1 MRAADES
8 SRADDSPLGE
18 RRGIATDAH
27 QLSPTRRLLREVKL
41 FRELD
46 ETALSALVAGARST
60 DYVKGTTLMRRGDP
74 GQSLLIVESGVVEI
88 VLESE
93 AKKVVRL
100 SVCERAEYF
109 GELCLLD
116 DQSRSAGAVAISDC
130 RIVELDRAVLLP
142 HLTQAM
148 LRAMLAEMG
157 ARFRRADATLAT
169 FADQISR
176 SAYANSQAAVS
187 VELDTIKTLYQRTEH
202 LSAFTLER
210 ADQRAREVIERA
222 EGALA
227 EVKAQVAGFWSML
240 KNKIMPGL
248 ALAGMFLTALGIGS
262 FLDLKAKYEEAT
274 RWHDEIGALQA
285 RLAAANKA
293 LNVVTETMTNLRDAR
308 IAASL
313 DRPVETSAD
322 LRRASLAYEN
332 AKEEIFHRY
341 IVSEDHQVRY
351 DHFEPAVVFEAVDT
365 YASLVVQGSPTATFS
380 APSQIRA
387 PLLAALVFVIR
398 SLSDGTHGDTE
409 EQARKLADSKL
420 RDTFYLIA
428 NDAEPRPRRDA
439 IAALEEALHSAQ
451 SARGRDTAALI
462 LATLSVSSAHVVS
475 RLSSLLESGQE
486 DAAASAVGLAK
497 LHDRRGWAIIK
508 ERLTDPASAY
518 AFAALLARDGKQA
531 WTNLTHQFGET
542 SQVSKLT
549 QEVSESLAL
558 HRPHNCYEQ
567 RYDHWLRACFD
578 GNCSK
583 APNTEIGG
591 ACN

>member
-1 MRAADES
+1 MRAGNEAS
-8 SRADDSPLGE
+8 WADDSDSGE
-18 RRGIATDAH
+18 RTGSATDAH
-27 QLSPTRRLLREVKL
+27 QLNPTRRLLREVAL

-46 ETALSALVAGARST
+46 EAALSALVLGARRSEHA
-60 DYVKGTTLMRRGDP
+60 KGATLMRRGDP

-93 AKKVVRL
+93 GKKVVRL
-100 SVCERAEYF
+100 SVCERADYF

-116 DQSRSAGAVAISDC
+116 DQARSAGAIAISDC
-130 RIVELDRAVLLP
+130 SIVELDRAVLLP
-142 HLTQAM
+142 HLTKAM
-148 LRAMLAEMG
+148 LRAMLAELG
-157 ARFRRADATLAT
+157 ARFRRADATLAS

-210 ADQRAREVIERA
+210 ADQRAREVIDRA

-227 EVKAQVAGFWSML
+227 EVKAQVAGFWSTL
-240 KNKIMPGL
+240 KTKIMP
-248 ALAGMFLTALGIGS
+248 AVAIAGMVLTALGIGS

-274 RWHDEIGALQA
+274 RWHDEIGTLQA
-285 RLAAANKA
+285 RLSAANKA

-332 AKEEIFHRY
+332 AKQEIFHRY

-365 YASLVVQGSPTATFS
+365 YASLVVQGSATATFS

-387 PLLAALVFVIR
+387 PLLAALVYVVR
-398 SLSDGTHGDTE
+398 SMSDGAQVDSD

-439 IAALEEALHSAQ
+439 IAALQEALHSAQ

-462 LATLSVSSAHVVS
+462 LASLSVGSAEVAN
-475 RLSSLLESGQE
+475 RLSELLAGEPES
-486 DAAASAVGLAK
+486 AAAGAVGLAK
-497 LHDRRGWAIIK
+497 LHDREGWALIK
-508 ERLTDPASAY
+508 ARLADPAGAY
-518 AFAALLARDGKQA
+518 AVAALLARDGKQA
-531 WTNLTHQFGET
+531 WANLMHQFGET
-542 SQVSKLT
+542 AQASKLT
-549 QEVSESLAL
+549 NQVNESIAQ
-558 HRPHNCYEQ
+558 HKPRNCYEQ
-567 RYDHWLRACFD
+567 RYDNWLRDCFA